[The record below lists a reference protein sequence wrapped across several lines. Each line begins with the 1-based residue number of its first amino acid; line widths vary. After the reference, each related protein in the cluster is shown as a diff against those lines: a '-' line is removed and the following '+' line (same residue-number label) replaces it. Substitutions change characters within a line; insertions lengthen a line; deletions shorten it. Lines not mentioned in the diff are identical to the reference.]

1 MIKRISVL
9 LTALTAFTLS
19 GSVLADTERAAYGN
33 NDGVSKE
40 ETSGL
45 LTGAAIGAAAGGP
58 PGAIVGAALGIF
70 IGDGWVT
77 RSEHAE
83 MQADWVAMQLETE
96 EYRERSAALEREN
109 QLALEELE
117 AMRNAPPRVLPA
129 FLNTAPQ
136 NPLFDNTAIS
146 VHFRTGSSVIETHYE
161 DQLTSLVRLA
171 SQLPNSALEVTGFA
185 DRNGDADKNLDLS
198 WQRTNSVKDFI
209 NDLGILDADI
219 SAVAYGESQPLHAS
233 QNLETDFFDRRVI
246 VRLIDT
252 SQHLLTQG
260 Q

>member
-1 MIKRISVL
+1 MTKQLRVL
-9 LTALTAFTLS
+9 LATFTALIIS
-19 GSVLADTERAAYGN
+19 GSAFAQD
-33 NDGVSKE
+33 DGVSKE
-40 ETSGL
+40 EASGL

-58 PGAIVGAALGIF
+58 PGAIVGAALGVF

-83 MQADWVAMQLETE
+83 MQAEWVAMQLETE
-96 EYRERSAALEREN
+96 QYRQRSEALEREN
-109 QLALEELE
+109 QLALQELE
-117 AMRNAPPRVLPA
+117 DLRNAPPKVLPA
-129 FLNTAPQ
+129 YLNTAPQ

-146 VHFRTGSSVIETHYE
+146 VHFRSGSSEIEGHYE

-185 DRNGDADKNLDLS
+185 DRTGDSNSNLDLS

-209 NDLGILDADI
+209 NDLGMLDSDI
-219 SAVAYGESQPLHAS
+219 TAVAYGETQPLHAN
-233 QNLETDFFDRRVI
+233 QNFETDFFDRRVI

-252 SQHLLTQG
+252 SQQMLTQG

>member
-1 MIKRISVL
+1 MNKQFSVL
-9 LTALTAFTLS
+9 ITAVAAFTLA
-19 GSVLADTERAAYGN
+19 GSVYADVTPAQYG
-33 NDGVSKE
+33 DSGVSKE
-40 ETSGL
+40 EASGL

-58 PGAIVGAALGIF
+58 PGAIVGAALGVF

-83 MQADWVAMQLETE
+83 MQAEWVAMQVETE
-96 EYRERSAALEREN
+96 QYRERTEILEQER
-109 QLALEELE
+109 QLALQELEEL
-117 AMRNAPPRVLPA
+117 RNAPPKVLPA

-146 VHFRTGSSVIETHYE
+146 VHFRTGSSVIESHYE
-161 DQLTSLVRLA
+161 DQLRSLVRLA

-185 DRNGDADKNLDLS
+185 DRNGDADRNLDLS

-209 NDLGILDADI
+209 NDLGILDTDI
-219 SAVAYGESQPLHAS
+219 TAVAYGETQPLHTA
-233 QNLETDFFDRRVI
+233 QHFETDFFDRRVL

-252 SQHLLTQG
+252 SQQMLTQG